1 MDREKIRQQI
11 EDLRDKIRYHDYRYY
26 VLDQPE
32 ITDSEYDQLVRQL
45 IELEEQYPEF
55 YSPDSPTQRVGGV
68 PVQAFGTVVHSHPML
83 SLANAFSKEELLDF
97 DRRVRKMVG
106 DEVEYV
112 VEFKIDG
119 LSVSLEYETED

>member
-55 YSPDSPTQRVGGV
+55 YSPDSPTQRVGSSFWYCCSF
-68 PVQAFGTVVHSHPML
+68 PSH
-83 SLANAFSKEELLDF
+83 A
-97 DRRVRKMVG
+97 
-106 DEVEYV
+106 
-112 VEFKIDG
+112 
-119 LSVSLEYETED
+119 

>member
-55 YSPDSPTQRVGGV
+55 YSPILRHKG
-68 PVQAFGTVVHSHPML
+68 
-83 SLANAFSKEELLDF
+83 
-97 DRRVRKMVG
+97 
-106 DEVEYV
+106 
-112 VEFKIDG
+112 
-119 LSVSLEYETED
+119 